1 MDDGN
6 LNVASAVSEADYYP
20 LVSPPFI
27 APDVLRQVDPVGVK
41 ERLTKVVEAL
51 ILPRLLA
58 LHKSP
63 SVANDESQS
72 PSRHDV
78 ANLARLALDP
88 DVSLSSKFVQDL
100 KDGGL
105 SSESLFINLLEPAAR
120 YLGTMWDNDECDFVE
135 VTLAVGRLQQL
146 LALFNCSIDVPALTE
161 KRRVCMI
168 GLVDEQHSFGLSMV
182 EKFLRAGGWS
192 VHSER
197 GTTLE
202 QVAPLM
208 ATEWFAV
215 VGLSASSDRQLKS
228 VAETIREIRLRSR
241 NPMLGIMVGGPPFT
255 ECPELAESVGAD
267 ATAVNALAAVLLAQ
281 KLFDAGARTN
291 WQGSYDRK

>member
-6 LNVASAVSEADYYP
+6 LSVGSPVSEADFHH
-20 LVSPPFI
+20 LVAPPFI
-27 APDVLRQVDPVGVK
+27 APEVLRQVDPVGMK
-41 ERLTKVVEAL
+41 EKLSKIVETQ
-51 ILPRLLA
+51 ILPRLIA
-58 LHKSP
+58 LHSASSNATNKS
-63 SVANDESQS
+63 QI

-88 DVSLSSKFVQDL
+88 DISLSSNFVQGL

-105 SSESLFINLLEPAAR
+105 SSESLFVNLLEPAAR
-120 YLGTMWDNDECDFVE
+120 YLGTMWDNDECDFIE
-135 VTLAVGRLQQL
+135 VTLAVGRLQQML
-146 LALFNCSIDVPALTE
+146 SLFNCSIDVPALTE
-161 KRRVCMI
+161 KRRICMI

-197 GTTLE
+197 GTTIE

-215 VGLSASSDRQLKS
+215 VGLSASSDRQLKTLS
-228 VAETIREIRLRSR
+228 ATIREIRMNSR
-241 NPMLGIMVGGPPFT
+241 NPTLGIMVGGPPFT

-267 ATAVNALAAVLLAQ
+267 ATAVNAPAAVLLAQ

-291 WQGSYDRK
+291 WQGSYE